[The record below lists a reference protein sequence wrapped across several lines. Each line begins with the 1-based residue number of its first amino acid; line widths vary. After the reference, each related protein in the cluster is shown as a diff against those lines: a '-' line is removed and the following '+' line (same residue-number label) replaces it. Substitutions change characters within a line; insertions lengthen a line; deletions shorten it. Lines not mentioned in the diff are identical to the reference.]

1 MSEHTPHI
9 TPYRTLGI
17 ILLILLSLT
26 FVTIEITSIHLGA
39 FTVTAALLIAGF
51 KGYLV
56 LAYFMHLKHESTLL
70 RVLVALVFV
79 LFALIVVITFIDYA
93 FRS

>member
-17 ILLILLSLT
+17 ILLILLTLT

-39 FTVTAALLIAGF
+39 FTVTAALLIAGI
-51 KGYLV
+51 KGFIV
-56 LAYFMHLKHESTLL
+56 LTYFMHLKHESLL
-70 RVLVALVFV
+70 LKILVAMVFV
-79 LFALIVVITFIDYA
+79 LFAIIVLITFIDYA
-93 FRS
+93 FR